1 MKGLDGWWSV
11 RYKGKEGMAPSAYLE
26 KYNQSLLTTAATPTE
41 LVSTPK
47 EAAAATKIAMKTK
60 SPSAATKSR
69 TILDAATSDSTRVK
83 SRAGELMY
91 SHITH
96 SISCCHLQLELPHP
110 LARNQ
115 LRLVTM
121 MSYNVILLPWLQR
134 KPIKVSTSTR
144 SRDSESAEV
153 YITIADFT
161 DQAGDGL
168 SFKAGAEV
176 QVISKNSTGWWYVQ
190 LNKEEGWVPSSY
202 LEKAKEPIRTQDSL
216 THSNSHNQLSVGK
229 NSHNQLSVGKK
240 LTSSRSQDNLDQ
252 IDSGSKFSSLEVSKK
267 RNLTSG
273 NKLQLQGTQSI
284 NVLHNSRSPDPVK
297 KKTTVNGGLKES
309 RRSPPPMPAA
319 FHKHQ
324 TKKITEMPSRH
335 EATKRVVS
343 PDSSIARSQTASND
357 LAQVLKKRFEGDNN
371 ATATVPPVVSPRH
384 KTLDSNISKSIT
396 PNKEKKTPPPRP
408 NQGPQKKV
416 GPARP
421 AISPA
426 LKRKMAVT
434 DDTKQQ
440 HHWMT
445 CEDYSEVSDGCI
457 SFSKGQDVEIIN
469 DSNTDWWYVKINGKE
484 GYAPATFLTKK
495 ETRTAAPAEPKLS
508 ATGPKA
514 PVVKKRST
522 AHVVQQPPRPAPRG
536 GGKKRMYKALADYN
550 DEQGGLSFHEGDVLE
565 LLDDSDDWWFVKLG
579 TVKGWAP
586 STYLEPVY

>member
-1 MKGLDGWWSV
+1 
-11 RYKGKEGMAPSAYLE
+11 
-26 KYNQSLLTTAATPTE
+26 
-41 LVSTPK
+41 
-47 EAAAATKIAMKTK
+47 
-60 SPSAATKSR
+60 
-69 TILDAATSDSTRVK
+69 
-83 SRAGELMY
+83 
-91 SHITH
+91 
-96 SISCCHLQLELPHP
+96 
-110 LARNQ
+110 
-115 LRLVTM
+115 M

-144 SRDSESAEV
+144 SRDSVSSESAEV

-229 NSHNQLSVGKK
+229 K

-284 NVLHNSRSPDPVK
+284 NVLHNSRSPDPVR

-384 KTLDSNISKSIT
+384 KTLDSNISKPVT

-440 HHWMT
+440 HYWMT

-457 SFSKGQDVEIIN
+457 SFSKGQDVEIID

-495 ETRTAAPAEPKLS
+495 ETRTAAAAEPKPSATGSKPSATGPKPLATGPKPSATGPKPS

-579 TVKGWAP
+579 TVEGWAP